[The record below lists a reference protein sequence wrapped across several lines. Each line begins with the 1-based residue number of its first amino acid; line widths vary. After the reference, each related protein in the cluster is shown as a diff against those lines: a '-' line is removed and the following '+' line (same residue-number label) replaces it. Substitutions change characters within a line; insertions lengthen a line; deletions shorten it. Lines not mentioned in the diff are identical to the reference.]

1 MIVQSLMHNTSTCTH
16 AHVHNILHT
25 YTHTHTQRYT
35 MVFIF
40 FGFSFAVHLLALPLL
55 VPLMWKFK
63 ASVSHNAELFWLMA
77 LPLLVLVH
85 AVLPGLLC
93 KYRII
98 IATGY
103 TKSMEWLFF
112 RVYFSCD
119 NLVATLW
126 YFLVSTSSL
135 DLIWWIWIVVIWLA
149 NALCHCLLCKFES
162 LVRVQPCPWLIRSNV
177 CFTIA
182 VSACAHQPGQI
193 KETVQIYQTPFGVG
207 SGHHTIFFPYKINIV
222 PHVLEPL

>member
-1 MIVQSLMHNTSTCTH
+1 MHWHVTALKKIGKPGDEAIVHVCRIACTTHSDTHTHNVMIVQSSTCTIQAL
-16 AHVHNILHT
+16 AHTLT
-25 YTHTHTQRYT
+25 YTIFCTHTQRYT

-98 IATGY
+98 IATGC
-103 TKSMEWLFF
+103 TNGK
-112 RVYFSCD
+112 
-119 NLVATLW
+119 
-126 YFLVSTSSL
+126 
-135 DLIWWIWIVVIWLA
+135 
-149 NALCHCLLCKFES
+149 
-162 LVRVQPCPWLIRSNV
+162 
-177 CFTIA
+177 
-182 VSACAHQPGQI
+182 
-193 KETVQIYQTPFGVG
+193 
-207 SGHHTIFFPYKINIV
+207 
-222 PHVLEPL
+222 

>member
-1 MIVQSLMHNTSTCTH
+1 MIVQSLTCTIQPL
-16 AHVHNILHT
+16 ARTLT
-25 YTHTHTQRYT
+25 YIIFCTHTHTHTQRYT

-40 FGFSFAVHLLALPLL
+40 FGFSFAVHLLVLPLL

-103 TKSMEWLFF
+103 TNGK
-112 RVYFSCD
+112 
-119 NLVATLW
+119 
-126 YFLVSTSSL
+126 
-135 DLIWWIWIVVIWLA
+135 
-149 NALCHCLLCKFES
+149 
-162 LVRVQPCPWLIRSNV
+162 
-177 CFTIA
+177 
-182 VSACAHQPGQI
+182 
-193 KETVQIYQTPFGVG
+193 
-207 SGHHTIFFPYKINIV
+207 
-222 PHVLEPL
+222 

>member
-1 MIVQSLMHNTSTCTH
+1 MHWHTKTLKKIGKPGDEAIVYVCHIACTTHSDTHTH
-16 AHVHNILHT
+16 AQYHDCTITHQPLVHTLT
-25 YTHTHTQRYT
+25 YTIFCTRTHTHTHTRYT

-103 TKSMEWLFF
+103 TKSME
-112 RVYFSCD
+112 
-119 NLVATLW
+119 
-126 YFLVSTSSL
+126 
-135 DLIWWIWIVVIWLA
+135 
-149 NALCHCLLCKFES
+149 
-162 LVRVQPCPWLIRSNV
+162 
-177 CFTIA
+177 
-182 VSACAHQPGQI
+182 
-193 KETVQIYQTPFGVG
+193 
-207 SGHHTIFFPYKINIV
+207 
-222 PHVLEPL
+222 